1 MKPKELIRKLC
12 KLEGLKD
19 QVSIA
24 QMSEIVG
31 HISDLVYKGEDD
43 VVCALIVN
51 GKRRELRRRKKCL
64 K

>member
-1 MKPKELIRKLC
+1 MKPKDLIRKLC

-51 GKRRELRRRKKCL
+51 GKRRELRRKKRDQ